1 MVSVPSQSVDRRHYS
16 RVLGVQASLT
26 PGFVS
31 AAHGVGALVDG
42 TVSCLPCQL
51 WYPHLYVDCSRVAE
65 NFKKEIF
72 G

>member
-16 RVLGVQASLT
+16 RMLGVQVSLT

-51 WYPHLYVDCSRVAE
+51 WYPHLYVDP
-65 NFKKEIF
+65 
-72 G
+72 